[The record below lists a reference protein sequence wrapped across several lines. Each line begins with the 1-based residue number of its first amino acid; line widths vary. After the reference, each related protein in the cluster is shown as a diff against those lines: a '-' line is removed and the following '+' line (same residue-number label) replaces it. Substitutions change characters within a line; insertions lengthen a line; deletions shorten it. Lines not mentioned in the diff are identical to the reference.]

1 MSATLDPVAGAGS
14 GAPAPTIASTGLT
27 CPVPVATHAH
37 VVLGHGSGGKLSAR
51 LFAERFWPRF
61 GNPILGQQ
69 ADAALLEVA
78 AGTLA
83 MSTDTFV
90 VRPLE
95 FTGGNIGD
103 LAVNGTVN
111 DLAMMGAEPRWLT
124 CGFVLEE
131 GLPLEVLDRVLEAMA
146 AAARATGVTIVAGD
160 TKVVERGK
168 GDGIF
173 INTTGIGM
181 RRAGWAPAPDRIRPG
196 DVVIASGPI
205 GRHGTAILAA
215 RDDLGLVTTV
225 TSDTAALWPLV
236 DALHGACGDAVR
248 ALRDPTRGGVASTT
262 NELAK
267 SSGVGFRLDEASVP
281 VPPDVRAACEMLR
294 LVPMYVANE
303 WVLVA
308 VVAPEAAAAALAALR
323 SHPLG
328 AQAARIGAAI
338 ADHPGMVT
346 MRTHVGGTRVVDM
359 LPGDQLP
366 RIC

>member
-1 MSATLDPVAGAGS
+1 RGAGIS
-14 GAPAPTIASTGLT
+14 TPPTALAWPPA
-27 CPVPVATHAH
+27 
-37 VVLGHGSGGKLSAR
+37 GG
-51 LFAERFWPRF
+51 
-61 GNPILGQQ
+61 
-69 ADAALLEVA
+69 
-78 AGTLA
+78 
-83 MSTDTFV
+83 
-90 VRPLE
+90 
-95 FTGGNIGD
+95 
-103 LAVNGTVN
+103 
-111 DLAMMGAEPRWLT
+111 
-124 CGFVLEE
+124 
-131 GLPLEVLDRVLEAMA
+131 
-146 AAARATGVTIVAGD
+146 
-160 TKVVERGK
+160 
-168 GDGIF
+168 
-173 INTTGIGM
+173 
-181 RRAGWAPAPDRIRPG
+181 APAPDRIRPG

-281 VPPDVRAACEMLR
+281 VPPDVTAACEMLG
-294 LVPMYVANE
+294 LDPMYVANE
-303 WVLVA
+303 GVLVA